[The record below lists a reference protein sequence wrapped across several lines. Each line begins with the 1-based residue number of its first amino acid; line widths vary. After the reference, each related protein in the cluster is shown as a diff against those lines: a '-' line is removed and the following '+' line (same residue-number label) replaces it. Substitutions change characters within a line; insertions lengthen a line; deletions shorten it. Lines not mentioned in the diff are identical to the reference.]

1 MRHLVSSLALLFA
14 LVVAPASAQDAFDG
28 GGESALLDRINE
40 IRQQAGAGA
49 LSRDQALDSAARTH
63 SLDMA
68 AADQLMHVSPTTG
81 TPIDRVHAVGHE
93 TGEVA
98 ENVAMHTG
106 AADAQQALEASDA
119 HLANML
125 NPRFTHVGLAVA
137 RDEAGVY
144 VTQVFARIETQPAPA
159 VEVPAPP
166 AATVTVAP
174 PAFAEPETQPA
185 PPPAPQVVAPAPP
198 VVAAPIEAPAPSGG
212 GQTGAPGQVV
222 TVRTAQGSTAF
233 WVCGSGRWWYYPMP
247 DGTRS
252 GQLQA
257 DVSMVGS
264 PPGFGACAHGASGT
278 VAIGAPATGGHAA
291 PAAAYGSAPQ
301 PRGPVYSRP
310 RVVQPGSVGPYY
322 GAQPYGAQPYGG
334 TYAPG
339 PAYGP
344 QPYGRRYVPAP
355 VYGPQPYGRVILVR

>member
-1 MRHLVSSLALLFA
+1 MRHLVSSLLLLLA
-14 LVVAPASAQDAFDG
+14 LVAAPSSAQDAFDG

-40 IRQQAGAGA
+40 IRRQAGAGA

-98 ENVAMHTG
+98 ENVAMHTS
-106 AADAQQALEASDA
+106 ATEAQQALEASDA

-137 RDEAGVY
+137 RDESGVY
-144 VTQVFARIETQPAPA
+144 VTQVFARIEVQAAPA
-159 VEVPAPP
+159 IEVPAPP
-166 AATVTVAP
+166 TATVTMAP
-174 PAFAEPETQPA
+174 PAFAQPETQ
-185 PPPAPQVVAPAPP
+185 PAPQVVAPAAPP
-198 VVAAPIEAPAPSGG
+198 VVAAPNVEGPAPSAG
-212 GQTGAPGQVV
+212 GQTGAPGQVIS
-222 TVRTAQGSTAF
+222 VRTAQGSTAF

-247 DGTRS
+247 EGTRS

-257 DVSMVGS
+257 DVSVVGS
-264 PPGFGACAHGASGT
+264 PPGFGACAQGASGT
-278 VAIGAPATGGHAA
+278 VAIGAPATSA

-322 GAQPYGAQPYGG
+322 GAQPYGTPPYGG
-334 TYAPG
+334 TYAPA

-344 QPYGRRYVPAP
+344 QPYGRRYAPAP
-355 VYGPQPYGRVILVR
+355 AYGPQPYGRVILVR